1 MDPVNVKNSRHVK
14 RTNIKKSPR
23 SLPSSECVFALHY
36 EAKTILFTEGI
47 LTANGFSESPAKG
60 FSSKPAIVKLPLM
73 FREQKQRF

>member
-1 MDPVNVKNSRHVK
+1 MDPVNVKNSQHVK
-14 RTNIKKSPR
+14 RTNIKSPR
-23 SLPSSECVFALHY
+23 SLPSSEYVFVLHY

>member
-23 SLPSSECVFALHY
+23 SLPSSECVFVLHY
-36 EAKTILFTEGI
+36 EAKIILFTEGI